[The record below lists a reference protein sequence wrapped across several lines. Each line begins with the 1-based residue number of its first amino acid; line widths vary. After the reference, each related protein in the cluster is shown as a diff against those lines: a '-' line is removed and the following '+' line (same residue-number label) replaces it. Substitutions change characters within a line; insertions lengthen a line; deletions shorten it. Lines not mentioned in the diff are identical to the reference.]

1 MITII
6 SRLFIKDRLNFT
18 SPRVRKAYG
27 LVCSATGMALNLLLF
42 FCKLAAGSISGSVAV
57 TVDAFHNLTD
67 MGSSAVAF
75 ISFLISGQKKSE
87 KFPLGKGRIEYLAG
101 FLIALVLI
109 AAGLGLAK
117 TSVLKI
123 ITPEPVTFSLLS
135 VSILLLSV
143 LTKLYMSGFNKKYGK
158 MIDSAALRAAS
169 VDCLCDSFST
179 IIAAAALISARF
191 TDWNVDA
198 FGGLAVSLFIVFAG
212 CKAAKDSVRMLLG
225 VSLDEEYG
233 RVIRQILCA
242 HPEVKESGV
251 PVLHDYG
258 PDKKIVTLD
267 AGFSPELSFS
277 EVSAQSDKIAA
288 QISGALGCETVIRA
302 FPSALP

>member
-1 MITII
+1 MIAII

-27 LVCSATGMALNLLLF
+27 LACSATGIALNLMLF

-75 ISFLISGQKKSE
+75 ISFLISGQKKS
-87 KFPLGKGRIEYLAG
+87 KRFPLGKGRIEYLAG

-109 AAGLGLAK
+109 VAGLGLAK
-117 TSVLKI
+117 TSIVKI
-123 ITPEPVTFSLLS
+123 ITPEPVTFSVFSVLMLLF
-135 VSILLLSV
+135 SV
-143 LTKLYMSGFNKKYGK
+143 LTKVYMSCFNKKYGK
-158 MIDSAALRAAS
+158 KIDSAALRAAS

-179 IIAAAALISARF
+179 IVAAAALISARF
-191 TDWNVDA
+191 TDWNIDA
-198 FGGLAVSLFIVFAG
+198 FGGLTVSLFIVFAG

-233 RVIRQILCA
+233 RVIRQILSA
-242 HPEVKESGV
+242 HPEVKESSA

-258 PDKKIVTLD
+258 PDNKIVTLD
-267 AGFSPELSFS
+267 AGFSPELSIA
-277 EVSAQSDKIAA
+277 EVSAQSNRIEA
-288 QISGALGCETVIRA
+288 QISGALGCKTVIRA

>member
-1 MITII
+1 MIAII

-27 LVCSATGMALNLLLF
+27 LACSATGIALNLMLF

-75 ISFLISGQKKSE
+75 ISFLISGQKKS
-87 KFPLGKGRIEYLAG
+87 KRFPLGKGRIEYLAG

-109 AAGLGLAK
+109 VAGLGLAK
-117 TSVLKI
+117 TSIVKI
-123 ITPEPVTFSLLS
+123 ITPEPVTFSVFSVLMLLF
-135 VSILLLSV
+135 SV
-143 LTKLYMSGFNKKYGK
+143 LTKVYMSCFNKKYGK
-158 MIDSAALRAAS
+158 KIDSAALRAAS

-179 IIAAAALISARF
+179 IVAAAALISARF
-191 TDWNVDA
+191 TDWNIDA
-198 FGGLAVSLFIVFAG
+198 IGGLAVSLFIVFAG

-233 RVIRQILCA
+233 RVIRQILSA
-242 HPEVKESGV
+242 HPEVKESSA

-258 PDKKIVTLD
+258 PDNKIVTLD
-267 AGFSPELSFS
+267 AGFSPELSIA
-277 EVSAQSDKIAA
+277 EVSSHSNRIEA